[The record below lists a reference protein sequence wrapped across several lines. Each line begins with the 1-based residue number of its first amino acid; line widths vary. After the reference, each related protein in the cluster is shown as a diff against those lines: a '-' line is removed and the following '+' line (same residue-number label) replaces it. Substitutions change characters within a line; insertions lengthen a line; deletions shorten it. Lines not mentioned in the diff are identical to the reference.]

1 MANNQNKP
9 YSQPNIMDIQPETL
23 ARQQEEFLA
32 NGAAAILEEVAAL
45 IRAGQYKEVQKYY
58 TYSPAGDYAGGENHY
73 IDFTSLHSS
82 LEDIEM
88 VATRLQELRRMQ
100 DEEEQRLQ
108 AEEEAMLREE
118 STAQRKNQPAGA
130 VLPPAAP
137 GVHHGGR

>member
-1 MANNQNKP
+1 MANNKDKP
-9 YSQPNIMDIQPETL
+9 YRPPNIMDIQPETL

-32 NGAAAILEEVAAL
+32 NGAATILEEVAAL
-45 IRAGQYKEVQKYY
+45 IRAGQYKEVEKFY

-88 VATRLQELRRMQ
+88 VTTRLQELRRMQ
-100 DEEEQRLQ
+100 DEEAQRLRD
-108 AEEEAMLREE
+108 EEEDLLREE
-118 STAQRKNQPAGA
+118 AIARQKNQPAGA

-137 GVHHGGR
+137 GVHRGGR

>member
-1 MANNQNKP
+1 MANSKNKP
-9 YSQPNIMDIQPETL
+9 YRPPNIMDIQPETL

-32 NGAAAILEEVAAL
+32 NGAATILEEVAAL
-45 IRAGQYKEVQKYY
+45 IRAGQYKEVTKYY
-58 TYSPAGDYAGGENHY
+58 TFSPAGDEAGTDNSY
-73 IDFTSLHSS
+73 IHFTSLHPT

-88 VATRLQELRRMQ
+88 VTTRLQELRRMQ
-100 DEEEQRLQ
+100 LEEEQRLQ

-137 GVHHGGR
+137 GVYRGGR